1 MQVGIQR
8 KGMFCQEGKV
18 VKNNKL
24 LIGQMAKLNHTTLAT
39 LRYYDKIGL
48 LSPVYV
54 NPNTGYRYYDIRQCP
69 VFHIIQHHRAL
80 NMSLDEIRQ
89 LMGCND
95 FDRFMDYIQMKQDE
109 TVHALAE
116 LQLRHAELDRV
127 LGWADHFCH
136 RPPNGFIQMGFITA
150 EYVYEKK
157 AVRNYVLEDIGS
169 VIYDASSIEG
179 QLIKSGFTEGYLN
192 FPFVTLSLDDIK
204 HQRYRTEKL
213 GIIVQGKNRE
223 IAGVEQL
230 PSSTSVFVYF
240 EDFSKLRTYAE
251 QIIAFCH
258 AHNYTPAGDMICR
271 IMGVLHLDDFKKTT
285 EVFRLS
291 IPVEA
296 GNTIQV

>member
-1 MQVGIQR
+1 M
-8 KGMFCQEGKV
+8 
-18 VKNNKL
+18 KNNRL
-24 LIGQMAKLNHTTLAT
+24 LIGQMARLNHTTLAT
-39 LRYYDKIGL
+39 LRHYDKVGI

-54 NPNTGYRYYDIRQCP
+54 NPETGYRYYDVQQCL
-69 VFHIIQHHRAL
+69 VFHMIQHHKAL
-80 NMSLDEIRQ
+80 NMSLKEIKEILRRNDYDFLEQIYKKKLDEVNQ
-89 LMGCND
+89 
-95 FDRFMDYIQMKQDE
+95 
-109 TVHALAE
+109 ALAE
-116 LQLRHAELDRV
+116 FEFRKEELERMMK
-127 LGWADHFCH
+127 GADHFCH

-179 QLIKSGFTEGYLN
+179 QLLKSGFTEGYLN

-204 HQRYRTEKL
+204 HQRYRTERL

-240 EDFSKLRTYAE
+240 EDFSKLCIYAE
-251 QIIAFCH
+251 QVIAFCH

-271 IMGVLHLDDFKKTT
+271 LMGVLHLDDFKKTS
-285 EVFRLS
+285 EVYRLS

>member
-1 MQVGIQR
+1 M
-8 KGMFCQEGKV
+8 
-18 VKNNKL
+18 KNNRL

-39 LRYYDKIGL
+39 LRHYDKVGI

-54 NPNTGYRYYDIRQCP
+54 NPETGYRYYDVQQCL
-69 VFHIIQHHRAL
+69 VFHMIQHHKAL
-80 NMSLDEIRQ
+80 NMSLKEIKEILRRNDYDFLEQIYKKKLDEVNQ
-89 LMGCND
+89 
-95 FDRFMDYIQMKQDE
+95 
-109 TVHALAE
+109 ALAE
-116 LQLRHAELDRV
+116 FEFRKEELERMMK
-127 LGWADHFCH
+127 GADHFCH

-213 GIIVQGKNRE
+213 GIIVQGKNRK
-223 IAGVEQL
+223 IAGVKQL

-240 EDFSKLRTYAE
+240 EDFSKLCIYTE

-271 IMGVLHLDDFKKTT
+271 LMGVLHLDDFKKTT

-296 GNTIQV
+296 GNIIQV

>member
-1 MQVGIQR
+1 M
-8 KGMFCQEGKV
+8 
-18 VKNNKL
+18 KNNRL
-24 LIGQMAKLNHTTLAT
+24 LIGQMARLNHTTLAT
-39 LRYYDKIGL
+39 LRHYDKVGI

-54 NPNTGYRYYDIRQCP
+54 NPETGYRYYDIQQCL
-69 VFHIIQHHRAL
+69 VFHMIQHHKVL
-80 NMSLDEIRQ
+80 NMSLKEIKEILRLNDYGFLEQIYKKKLDEVNQGLTEFEFRKEE
-89 LMGCND
+89 LERM
-95 FDRFMDYIQMKQDE
+95 MK
-109 TVHALAE
+109 
-116 LQLRHAELDRV
+116 
-127 LGWADHFCH
+127 WADHFCH

-169 VIYDASSIEG
+169 VIYDASSIEV

-192 FPFVTLSLDDIK
+192 YPFVTLSLDDIK

-240 EDFSKLRTYAE
+240 EDFSKLCMYAE
-251 QIIAFCH
+251 QVIAFCH

-271 IMGVLHLDDFKKTT
+271 LMGILHLDDFKKSTG
-285 EVFRLS
+285 VFRLS

-296 GNTIQV
+296 GNIVQV

>member
-1 MQVGIQR
+1 M
-8 KGMFCQEGKV
+8 
-18 VKNNKL
+18 KNNRL
-24 LIGQMAKLNHTTLAT
+24 LIGQMARLNHTTLAT
-39 LRYYDKIGL
+39 LRHYDKVGI

-54 NPNTGYRYYDIRQCP
+54 NPETGYRYYDVQQCL
-69 VFHIIQHHRAL
+69 VFHMIQHHKAL
-80 NMSLDEIRQ
+80 NMSLKEIKEILRRNDYDFLEQIYKKKLDEVNQ
-89 LMGCND
+89 
-95 FDRFMDYIQMKQDE
+95 
-109 TVHALAE
+109 ALAE
-116 LQLRHAELDRV
+116 FEFRKEELERMMK
-127 LGWADHFCH
+127 GADHFCH

-192 FPFVTLSLDDIK
+192 YPFVTLSLDDIK
-204 HQRYRTEKL
+204 HQRYRTYKL

-223 IAGVEQL
+223 AVGVEQL
-230 PSSTSVFVYF
+230 PSSSSVFVYF

-251 QIIAFCH
+251 QVIAFCH
-258 AHNYTPAGDMICR
+258 GHNYTPAGDMICR
-271 IMGVLHLDDFKKTT
+271 LMGVLHLDDFKKTS
-285 EVFRLS
+285 EVYRLS

>member
-1 MQVGIQR
+1 M
-8 KGMFCQEGKV
+8 
-18 VKNNKL
+18 KNNRL

-39 LRYYDKIGL
+39 LRHYDKVGI

-54 NPNTGYRYYDIRQCP
+54 NPETGYRYYDVQQCL
-69 VFHIIQHHRAL
+69 VFHMIQHYKAL
-80 NMSLDEIRQ
+80 NMSLKEIKEILRRNDYDFLEQIYKKNLDEVNQ
-89 LMGCND
+89 
-95 FDRFMDYIQMKQDE
+95 
-109 TVHALAE
+109 ALAE
-116 LQLRHAELDRV
+116 FEFRKEELDRMMK
-127 LGWADHFCH
+127 GADHFCH
-136 RPPNGFIQMGFITA
+136 RLPNGFIQMGFITA

-179 QLIKSGFTEGYLN
+179 QLLKSGFTEGYLN

-240 EDFSKLRTYAE
+240 EDFSKLCTYAE
-251 QIIAFCH
+251 QVLAFCH
-258 AHNYTPAGDMICR
+258 DHNYTPAGDMICR
-271 IMGVLHLDDFKKTT
+271 LMGVLHLDDFKKTS
-285 EVFRLS
+285 EVYRLS

>member
-1 MQVGIQR
+1 M
-8 KGMFCQEGKV
+8 
-18 VKNNKL
+18 KNNRL
-24 LIGQMAKLNHTTLAT
+24 LIGQMARLNHTTLAT
-39 LRYYDKIGL
+39 LRHYDKVGI

-54 NPNTGYRYYDIRQCP
+54 NPETGYRYYDVQQCL
-69 VFHIIQHHRAL
+69 VFHMIQHHKAL
-80 NMSLDEIRQ
+80 NMSLKEIKEILRRKDYDFLEQIYKKKLDEVNQ
-89 LMGCND
+89 
-95 FDRFMDYIQMKQDE
+95 
-109 TVHALAE
+109 ALAE
-116 LQLRHAELDRV
+116 FEFRKEELERMMK
-127 LGWADHFCH
+127 GADHFCH

-192 FPFVTLSLDDIK
+192 YPFVTLSLDDIK

-223 IAGVEQL
+223 AVGVEQL
-230 PSSTSVFVYF
+230 PSSTSVFVFF

-251 QIIAFCH
+251 QVIAFCH
-258 AHNYTPAGDMICR
+258 DHNYTPAGDMICR
-271 IMGVLHLDDFKKTT
+271 LMGVLHLDDFKKTS
-285 EVFRLS
+285 EVYRLS

>member
-1 MQVGIQR
+1 M
-8 KGMFCQEGKV
+8 
-18 VKNNKL
+18 KNNRL
-24 LIGQMAKLNHTTLAT
+24 LIGQMARLNHTTLAT
-39 LRYYDKIGL
+39 LRHYDKVGI

-54 NPNTGYRYYDIRQCP
+54 NPETGYRYYDIQQCL
-69 VFHIIQHHRAL
+69 VFHIIQHHKVL
-80 NMSLDEIRQ
+80 NMSLKEIKEILRLNDYGFLEQIYKKKLDEVNQ
-89 LMGCND
+89 
-95 FDRFMDYIQMKQDE
+95 
-109 TVHALAE
+109 ALAE
-116 LQLRHAELDRV
+116 FEFRKEELERMMK
-127 LGWADHFCH
+127 GADHFCH

-213 GIIVQGKNRE
+213 GIIVQGKNRK

-251 QIIAFCH
+251 QVIAFCH
-258 AHNYTPAGDMICR
+258 DHNYTPAGDMICR
-271 IMGVLHLDDFKKTT
+271 LMGVLHLDDFKKTS
-285 EVFRLS
+285 EVYRLS

>member
-1 MQVGIQR
+1 M
-8 KGMFCQEGKV
+8 
-18 VKNNKL
+18 KNNRL

-39 LRYYDKIGL
+39 LRHYDKVGI

-54 NPNTGYRYYDIRQCP
+54 NPETGYRYYDVQQCL
-69 VFHIIQHHRAL
+69 VFHMIQHHKAL
-80 NMSLDEIRQ
+80 NMSLKEIKEILRRNDYDFLEQIYKKKLDEVNQ
-89 LMGCND
+89 
-95 FDRFMDYIQMKQDE
+95 
-109 TVHALAE
+109 ALAE
-116 LQLRHAELDRV
+116 FEFRKEELERMMK
-127 LGWADHFCH
+127 GADHFCH
-136 RPPNGFIQMGFITA
+136 CPPNGFIQMGFITA

-179 QLIKSGFTEGYLN
+179 QLLKSGFTEGYLN

-213 GIIVQGKNRE
+213 GIIVQGKNRK

-240 EDFSKLRTYAE
+240 EDFSKLCIYTE

-271 IMGVLHLDDFKKTT
+271 LMGVLHLDDFKKTT

-296 GNTIQV
+296 GNIIQV

>member
-1 MQVGIQR
+1 M
-8 KGMFCQEGKV
+8 
-18 VKNNKL
+18 KNNRL

-39 LRYYDKIGL
+39 LRHYDKVGI

-54 NPNTGYRYYDIRQCP
+54 NPETGYRYYDVQQCL
-69 VFHIIQHHRAL
+69 VFHMIQHHKAL
-80 NMSLDEIRQ
+80 NMSLKEIKEILRRNDYDFLEQIYKKKLDEVNQ
-89 LMGCND
+89 
-95 FDRFMDYIQMKQDE
+95 
-109 TVHALAE
+109 ALAE
-116 LQLRHAELDRV
+116 FEFRKEELERMMK
-127 LGWADHFCH
+127 GADHFCH

-213 GIIVQGKNRE
+213 GIIVQGKNRK

-240 EDFSKLRTYAE
+240 EDFSKLCIYAE
-251 QIIAFCH
+251 QVIAFCY

-271 IMGVLHLDDFKKTT
+271 LMGVLHLDDFKKTS
-285 EVFRLS
+285 EVYRLS

>member
-1 MQVGIQR
+1 M
-8 KGMFCQEGKV
+8 
-18 VKNNKL
+18 KNNRL
-24 LIGQMAKLNHTTLAT
+24 LIGQMARLNHTTLAT
-39 LRYYDKIGL
+39 LRHYDKVGI

-54 NPNTGYRYYDIRQCP
+54 NPETGYRYYDVQQCL
-69 VFHIIQHHRAL
+69 VFHMIQHHKAL
-80 NMSLDEIRQ
+80 NMSLKEIKEILRRNDYDFLEQIYKKKLDEVNQ
-89 LMGCND
+89 
-95 FDRFMDYIQMKQDE
+95 
-109 TVHALAE
+109 ALAE
-116 LQLRHAELDRV
+116 FEFRKEELERMMK
-127 LGWADHFCH
+127 GADHFCH

-192 FPFVTLSLDDIK
+192 YPFVTLSLDDIK

-240 EDFSKLRTYAE
+240 EDFSKLCTYAE
-251 QIIAFCH
+251 QVIAFCH
-258 AHNYTPAGDMICR
+258 DHNYTPAGDMICR
-271 IMGVLHLDDFKKTT
+271 LMGVLHLDDFKKTS
-285 EVFRLS
+285 EVYRLS

>member
-1 MQVGIQR
+1 M
-8 KGMFCQEGKV
+8 
-18 VKNNKL
+18 KNNRL

-39 LRYYDKIGL
+39 LRHYDKVGI

-54 NPNTGYRYYDIRQCP
+54 NPETGYRYYDVQQCL
-69 VFHIIQHHRAL
+69 VFHMIQHHKAL
-80 NMSLDEIRQ
+80 NMSLKELKEILRRNDYDFLEQIYKKKLDEVNQ
-89 LMGCND
+89 
-95 FDRFMDYIQMKQDE
+95 
-109 TVHALAE
+109 ALAE
-116 LQLRHAELDRV
+116 FEFRKEELERMMK
-127 LGWADHFCH
+127 GADHFCH

-251 QIIAFCH
+251 QVIAFCH
-258 AHNYTPAGDMICR
+258 DHNYTPAGDMICR
-271 IMGVLHLDDFKKTT
+271 LMGVLHLDDFKKTS
-285 EVFRLS
+285 EVYRLS

-296 GNTIQV
+296 GNIIQV

>member
-1 MQVGIQR
+1 M
-8 KGMFCQEGKV
+8 
-18 VKNNKL
+18 KNNRL
-24 LIGQMAKLNHTTLAT
+24 LIGQMARLNHTTLAT
-39 LRYYDKIGL
+39 LRHYDKVGI

-54 NPNTGYRYYDIRQCP
+54 NPETGYRYYDVQQCL
-69 VFHIIQHHRAL
+69 VFHMIQHHKAL
-80 NMSLDEIRQ
+80 NMSLKEIKEILRRNDYDFLEQIYKKKLDEVNQ
-89 LMGCND
+89 
-95 FDRFMDYIQMKQDE
+95 
-109 TVHALAE
+109 ALAE
-116 LQLRHAELDRV
+116 FEFRKEELERMMK
-127 LGWADHFCH
+127 GADHFCH

-192 FPFVTLSLDDIK
+192 YPFVTLSLDDIK

-213 GIIVQGKNRE
+213 GIIVQGKNRK

-240 EDFSKLRTYAE
+240 EDFSKLCIYAE
-251 QIIAFCH
+251 QVIAFCH

-271 IMGVLHLDDFKKTT
+271 LMGVLHLDDLKKTS
-285 EVFRLS
+285 EVYRLS

>member
-1 MQVGIQR
+1 M
-8 KGMFCQEGKV
+8 
-18 VKNNKL
+18 KNNRL

-39 LRYYDKIGL
+39 LRHYDKVGI

-54 NPNTGYRYYDIRQCP
+54 NPETGYRYYDVQQCL
-69 VFHIIQHHRAL
+69 VFHMIQHHKAL
-80 NMSLDEIRQ
+80 NMSLKEIKEILRRNDYDFLEQIYKKKLDEVNQ
-89 LMGCND
+89 
-95 FDRFMDYIQMKQDE
+95 
-109 TVHALAE
+109 ALAE
-116 LQLRHAELDRV
+116 FEFRKEELERMMK
-127 LGWADHFCH
+127 GADHFCH

-223 IAGVEQL
+223 TAGVELL
-230 PSSTSVFVYF
+230 PRSTSIFVYF
-240 EDFSKLRTYAE
+240 EDFSKLCMYVE
-251 QIIAFCH
+251 QVIAFCH

-271 IMGVLHLDDFKKTT
+271 LMGVLHLDDFKKTT

-296 GNTIQV
+296 GNTVQV

>member
-1 MQVGIQR
+1 M
-8 KGMFCQEGKV
+8 
-18 VKNNKL
+18 KNNRL

-39 LRYYDKIGL
+39 LRHYDKVGI

-54 NPNTGYRYYDIRQCP
+54 NPETGYRYYDVQQCL
-69 VFHIIQHHRAL
+69 VFHMIQHHKAL
-80 NMSLDEIRQ
+80 NMSLKEIKEILRRNDYDFLEQIYKKKLDEVNQ
-89 LMGCND
+89 
-95 FDRFMDYIQMKQDE
+95 
-109 TVHALAE
+109 ALAE
-116 LQLRHAELDRV
+116 FEFRKEELERMMK
-127 LGWADHFCH
+127 GADHFCH

-157 AVRNYVLEDIGS
+157 AVRNYVLEDVGS

-179 QLIKSGFTEGYLN
+179 QLLKSGFTEGYLN

-240 EDFSKLRTYAE
+240 EDFSKLCIYTE

-271 IMGVLHLDDFKKTT
+271 LMGVLHLDDFKKTT

-296 GNTIQV
+296 GNIIQV

>member
-1 MQVGIQR
+1 M
-8 KGMFCQEGKV
+8 
-18 VKNNKL
+18 KNNRL

-39 LRYYDKIGL
+39 LRHYDKVGI

-54 NPNTGYRYYDIRQCP
+54 NPETGYRYYDVQQCL
-69 VFHIIQHHRAL
+69 VFHMIQHHKAL
-80 NMSLDEIRQ
+80 NMSLKEIKEILRRNDYDFLEQIYKKKLDEVNQ
-89 LMGCND
+89 
-95 FDRFMDYIQMKQDE
+95 
-109 TVHALAE
+109 ALAE
-116 LQLRHAELDRV
+116 FEFRKEELERMMK
-127 LGWADHFCH
+127 GADHFCH

-240 EDFSKLRTYAE
+240 EDFSKLCIYTE
-251 QIIAFCH
+251 QIISFCH

-271 IMGVLHLDDFKKTT
+271 LMGVLHLDDFKKTT

>member
-1 MQVGIQR
+1 
-8 KGMFCQEGKV
+8 MFCQEGKV

-136 RPPNGFIQMGFITA
+136 RPPNGIIQMGFITA

-192 FPFVTLSLDDIK
+192 YPFVTLSLDDIK

-223 IAGVEQL
+223 TAGVELL
-230 PSSTSVFVYF
+230 PRSTSVFVYF
-240 EDFSKLRTYAE
+240 EDFSKLCMYAE
-251 QIIAFCH
+251 QGHRFLPCPQL
-258 AHNYTPAGDMICR
+258 YPCRRYDMPSYGSPAPG
-271 IMGVLHLDDFKKTT
+271 
-285 EVFRLS
+285 
-291 IPVEA
+291 
-296 GNTIQV
+296 

>member
-1 MQVGIQR
+1 M
-8 KGMFCQEGKV
+8 
-18 VKNNKL
+18 KNNRL

-39 LRYYDKIGL
+39 LRHYDKVGI

-54 NPNTGYRYYDIRQCP
+54 NPETGYRYYDVQQCL
-69 VFHIIQHHRAL
+69 VFHMIQHHKAL
-80 NMSLDEIRQ
+80 NMSLKEIKEILRRNDYDFLEQIYKKKLDEVNQALER
-89 LMGCND
+89 M
-95 FDRFMDYIQMKQDE
+95 MK
-109 TVHALAE
+109 
-116 LQLRHAELDRV
+116 
-127 LGWADHFCH
+127 GADHFCH
-136 RPPNGFIQMGFITA
+136 RAPNGFIQMGFITA

-230 PSSTSVFVYF
+230 PSSTSVFIYF

-251 QIIAFCH
+251 QVIAFCH
-258 AHNYTPAGDMICR
+258 DHNYTPAGDMICR
-271 IMGVLHLDDFKKTT
+271 LMGVLHLDDFKKTS
-285 EVFRLS
+285 EVYRLS

-296 GNTIQV
+296 GNIIQV

>member
-1 MQVGIQR
+1 M
-8 KGMFCQEGKV
+8 
-18 VKNNKL
+18 KNNRL

-39 LRYYDKIGL
+39 LRHYDKVGI

-54 NPNTGYRYYDIRQCP
+54 NPETGYRYYDVQQCL
-69 VFHIIQHHRAL
+69 VFHMIQHHKAL
-80 NMSLDEIRQ
+80 NMSLKEIKEILRRNDYDFLEQIYKKKLDEVNQ
-89 LMGCND
+89 
-95 FDRFMDYIQMKQDE
+95 
-109 TVHALAE
+109 ALAE
-116 LQLRHAELDRV
+116 FEFRKEELERMMK
-127 LGWADHFCH
+127 GADHFCH

-223 IAGVEQL
+223 IAGVEQP

-240 EDFSKLRTYAE
+240 EDFSKLCIYTE

-271 IMGVLHLDDFKKTT
+271 LMGVLHLDDFKKTT

-296 GNTIQV
+296 GNIIQV

>member
-1 MQVGIQR
+1 M
-8 KGMFCQEGKV
+8 
-18 VKNNKL
+18 KNNRL

-39 LRYYDKIGL
+39 LRHYDKVGI

-54 NPNTGYRYYDIRQCP
+54 NPETGYRYYDVQQCL
-69 VFHIIQHHRAL
+69 VFHMIQHHKAL
-80 NMSLDEIRQ
+80 NMSLKEIKEILRRNDYDFLEQIYKKKLDEVNQ
-89 LMGCND
+89 
-95 FDRFMDYIQMKQDE
+95 
-109 TVHALAE
+109 ALAE
-116 LQLRHAELDRV
+116 FEFRKEELERMMK
-127 LGWADHFCH
+127 GADYFCH

-213 GIIVQGKNRE
+213 GIIVQGKNRK

-240 EDFSKLRTYAE
+240 EDFSKLCIYAE
-251 QIIAFCH
+251 QVIAFCH

-271 IMGVLHLDDFKKTT
+271 LMGVLHLDDFKKTT

>member
-1 MQVGIQR
+1 M
-8 KGMFCQEGKV
+8 
-18 VKNNKL
+18 KNNRL
-24 LIGQMAKLNHTTLAT
+24 LIGQMARLNHTTLAT
-39 LRYYDKIGL
+39 LRHYDKVGI

-54 NPNTGYRYYDIRQCP
+54 NPETGYRYYDVQQCL
-69 VFHIIQHHRAL
+69 VFHMIQHHKAL
-80 NMSLDEIRQ
+80 NMSLKEIKEILRRNDYDFLEQIYKKKLDEVNQ
-89 LMGCND
+89 
-95 FDRFMDYIQMKQDE
+95 
-109 TVHALAE
+109 ALAE
-116 LQLRHAELDRV
+116 FEFRKEELERMMK
-127 LGWADHFCH
+127 GADHFCH

-240 EDFSKLRTYAE
+240 EDFSKLCIYTE

-258 AHNYTPAGDMICR
+258 DHNYTPAGDMICR
-271 IMGVLHLDDFKKTT
+271 LMGVLHLDDFKKTT

-296 GNTIQV
+296 GNIIQV

>member
-1 MQVGIQR
+1 M
-8 KGMFCQEGKV
+8 
-18 VKNNKL
+18 KNNRL

-39 LRYYDKIGL
+39 LRHYDKVGI

-54 NPNTGYRYYDIRQCP
+54 NPETGYRYYDVQQCL
-69 VFHIIQHHRAL
+69 VFHMIQHHKAL
-80 NMSLDEIRQ
+80 NMSLKEIKEILRGNDYDFLEQIYKKKLDEVNQ
-89 LMGCND
+89 
-95 FDRFMDYIQMKQDE
+95 
-109 TVHALAE
+109 ALAE
-116 LQLRHAELDRV
+116 FEFRKEELERMMK
-127 LGWADHFCH
+127 GADHFCH

-213 GIIVQGKNRE
+213 GIIVQGRNRE
-223 IAGVEQL
+223 TAGVELL
-230 PSSTSVFVYF
+230 PRSTSVFVYF

-251 QIIAFCH
+251 QVIAFCH

-271 IMGVLHLDDFKKTT
+271 LMGVLHLDDFKKTT

-296 GNTIQV
+296 GNTVQV

>member
-1 MQVGIQR
+1 
-8 KGMFCQEGKV
+8 
-18 VKNNKL
+18 
-24 LIGQMAKLNHTTLAT
+24 MAKLNHTTLAT
-39 LRYYDKIGL
+39 LRHYDKVGI

-54 NPNTGYRYYDIRQCP
+54 NPETGYRYYDVQQCL
-69 VFHIIQHHRAL
+69 VFHMIQHHKAL
-80 NMSLDEIRQ
+80 NMSLKEIKEILRRNDYDFLEQIYKKKLDEVNQ
-89 LMGCND
+89 
-95 FDRFMDYIQMKQDE
+95 
-109 TVHALAE
+109 ALAE
-116 LQLRHAELDRV
+116 FEFRKEELERMMK
-127 LGWADHFCH
+127 GADHFCH

-179 QLIKSGFTEGYLN
+179 QLLKSGFTEGYLN

-223 IAGVEQL
+223 IAGAEQL

-240 EDFSKLRTYAE
+240 EDFSKLCIYTE

-271 IMGVLHLDDFKKTT
+271 LMGVLHLDDFKKTT

-296 GNTIQV
+296 GNIIQV

>member
-1 MQVGIQR
+1 M
-8 KGMFCQEGKV
+8 
-18 VKNNKL
+18 KNNRL
-24 LIGQMAKLNHTTLAT
+24 LIGQMARLNHTTFAT
-39 LRYYDKIGL
+39 LRHYDKVGI

-54 NPNTGYRYYDIRQCP
+54 NPETGYRYYDVQQCL
-69 VFHIIQHHRAL
+69 VFHMIQHHKAL
-80 NMSLDEIRQ
+80 NMSLKEIKEILRRNDYDFLEQIYKKKLDEVNQ
-89 LMGCND
+89 
-95 FDRFMDYIQMKQDE
+95 
-109 TVHALAE
+109 ALAE
-116 LQLRHAELDRV
+116 FEFRKEELERMMK
-127 LGWADHFCH
+127 GADHFCH

-223 IAGVEQL
+223 AVGVEQL

-251 QIIAFCH
+251 QVIAFCH
-258 AHNYTPAGDMICR
+258 DHNYTPAGDMICR
-271 IMGVLHLDDFKKTT
+271 LMGVLHLDDFKKTS
-285 EVFRLS
+285 EVYRLS

>member
-1 MQVGIQR
+1 
-8 KGMFCQEGKV
+8 
-18 VKNNKL
+18 
-24 LIGQMAKLNHTTLAT
+24 MARLNHTTLAT
-39 LRYYDKIGL
+39 LRHYDKVGI

-54 NPNTGYRYYDIRQCP
+54 NPETGYRYYDVQQCL
-69 VFHIIQHHRAL
+69 VFHIIQHHTAL
-80 NMSLDEIRQ
+80 NMSLKEIKEILRLNDYGFLEQIYKKKLDEVNQ
-89 LMGCND
+89 
-95 FDRFMDYIQMKQDE
+95 
-109 TVHALAE
+109 ALAE
-116 LQLRHAELDRV
+116 FEFRKEELER
-127 LGWADHFCH
+127 LMKWADHFCH

-169 VIYDASSIEG
+169 VIYDASSIEV

-192 FPFVTLSLDDIK
+192 YPFVTLSLDDIK

-230 PSSTSVFVYF
+230 PSSSSVFVYF
-240 EDFSKLRTYAE
+240 EDFSKLCIYAE

-271 IMGVLHLDDFKKTT
+271 LMGVLHLDDFKKTA

-296 GNTIQV
+296 GNIVQV

>member
-1 MQVGIQR
+1 M
-8 KGMFCQEGKV
+8 
-18 VKNNKL
+18 KNNRL
-24 LIGQMAKLNHTTLAT
+24 LIGQMARLNHTTLAT
-39 LRYYDKIGL
+39 LRHYDKVGI

-54 NPNTGYRYYDIRQCP
+54 NPETGYRYYDVQQCL
-69 VFHIIQHHRAL
+69 VFHMIQHHKAL
-80 NMSLDEIRQ
+80 NMSLKEIKEILRRNDYDFLEQIYKKKLDEVNQ
-89 LMGCND
+89 
-95 FDRFMDYIQMKQDE
+95 
-109 TVHALAE
+109 ALAE
-116 LQLRHAELDRV
+116 FEFRKEELERMMK
-127 LGWADHFCH
+127 GADHFCH

-192 FPFVTLSLDDIK
+192 YPFVTLSLDDIK

-240 EDFSKLRTYAE
+240 EDFSKLCMYAE
-251 QIIAFCH
+251 QVIAFCH

-271 IMGVLHLDDFKKTT
+271 LMGVLHLDDFKKTS
-285 EVFRLS
+285 EVYRLS

>member
-1 MQVGIQR
+1 M
-8 KGMFCQEGKV
+8 
-18 VKNNKL
+18 KNNRL

-39 LRYYDKIGL
+39 LRHYDKVGI

-54 NPNTGYRYYDIRQCP
+54 NPETGYRYYDVQQCL
-69 VFHIIQHHRAL
+69 VFHMIQHHKAL
-80 NMSLDEIRQ
+80 NMSLKEIKEILRRNDYDFLEQIYKKKLDEVDQ
-89 LMGCND
+89 
-95 FDRFMDYIQMKQDE
+95 
-109 TVHALAE
+109 ALAE
-116 LQLRHAELDRV
+116 FEFRKEELERMMK
-127 LGWADHFCH
+127 GADHFCH

-179 QLIKSGFTEGYLN
+179 QLLKSGFTEGYLN

-240 EDFSKLRTYAE
+240 EDFSKLCIYAE
-251 QIIAFCH
+251 QVIAFCH

-271 IMGVLHLDDFKKTT
+271 LMGVLHLDDFKKTS
-285 EVFRLS
+285 EVYHLS

>member
-1 MQVGIQR
+1 
-8 KGMFCQEGKV
+8 
-18 VKNNKL
+18 
-24 LIGQMAKLNHTTLAT
+24 
-39 LRYYDKIGL
+39 
-48 LSPVYV
+48 
-54 NPNTGYRYYDIRQCP
+54 
-69 VFHIIQHHRAL
+69 
-80 NMSLDEIRQ
+80 
-89 LMGCND
+89 
-95 FDRFMDYIQMKQDE
+95 MK
-109 TVHALAE
+109 
-116 LQLRHAELDRV
+116 
-127 LGWADHFCH
+127 
-136 RPPNGFIQMGFITA
+136 
-150 EYVYEKK
+150 KK

-192 FPFVTLSLDDIK
+192 YPFVTLSLDDIK

-223 IAGVEQL
+223 AVGVEQL

-251 QIIAFCH
+251 QVIAFCH

-296 GNTIQV
+296 GNTVQV

>member
-1 MQVGIQR
+1 M
-8 KGMFCQEGKV
+8 
-18 VKNNKL
+18 KNNRL

-39 LRYYDKIGL
+39 LRHYDKVGI

-54 NPNTGYRYYDIRQCP
+54 NPETGYRYYDVQQCL
-69 VFHIIQHHRAL
+69 VFHMIQHHKAL
-80 NMSLDEIRQ
+80 NMSLKEIKEILRRNDYDFLEQIYKKKLDEVNQ
-89 LMGCND
+89 
-95 FDRFMDYIQMKQDE
+95 
-109 TVHALAE
+109 ALAE
-116 LQLRHAELDRV
+116 FEFRKEELERMMK
-127 LGWADHFCH
+127 GADHFCH

-179 QLIKSGFTEGYLN
+179 QLLKSGFTEGYLN

-271 IMGVLHLDDFKKTT
+271 LMGVLHLDDFKKTS
-285 EVFRLS
+285 EVYRLS

>member
-1 MQVGIQR
+1 M
-8 KGMFCQEGKV
+8 
-18 VKNNKL
+18 KNNRL

-39 LRYYDKIGL
+39 LRHYDKVGI

-54 NPNTGYRYYDIRQCP
+54 NPETGYRYYDVQQCL
-69 VFHIIQHHRAL
+69 VFHMIQHHKAL
-80 NMSLDEIRQ
+80 NMSLKEIKEILRRNDYDFLEQIYKKKLDEVNQ
-89 LMGCND
+89 
-95 FDRFMDYIQMKQDE
+95 
-109 TVHALAE
+109 ALAE
-116 LQLRHAELDRV
+116 FEFRKEELERMMK
-127 LGWADHFCH
+127 GADHFCH

-240 EDFSKLRTYAE
+240 EDFSKLCIYTE

-271 IMGVLHLDDFKKTT
+271 LMGVLHLDDFKKTT
-285 EVFRLS
+285 EVFRLP

-296 GNTIQV
+296 GNIIQV

>member
-1 MQVGIQR
+1 M
-8 KGMFCQEGKV
+8 
-18 VKNNKL
+18 KNNRL
-24 LIGQMAKLNHTTLAT
+24 LIGQMVKLNHTTLAT
-39 LRYYDKIGL
+39 LRHYDKVGI

-54 NPNTGYRYYDIRQCP
+54 NPETGYRYYDVQQCL
-69 VFHIIQHHRAL
+69 VFHMIQHHKAL
-80 NMSLDEIRQ
+80 NMSLKEIKEILRRNDYDFLEQIYKKKLDEVNQ
-89 LMGCND
+89 
-95 FDRFMDYIQMKQDE
+95 
-109 TVHALAE
+109 ALAE
-116 LQLRHAELDRV
+116 FEFRKEELERMMK
-127 LGWADHFCH
+127 GADHFCH

-240 EDFSKLRTYAE
+240 EDFSKLCIYTE

-258 AHNYTPAGDMICR
+258 AHNYIPAGDMICR
-271 IMGVLHLDDFKKTT
+271 LMGVLHLDDFKKTT

-296 GNTIQV
+296 GNIIQV

>member
-1 MQVGIQR
+1 
-8 KGMFCQEGKV
+8 
-18 VKNNKL
+18 
-24 LIGQMAKLNHTTLAT
+24 MARLNHTTLAT
-39 LRYYDKIGL
+39 LRHYDKVGI

-54 NPNTGYRYYDIRQCP
+54 NPETGYRYYDIQQCL
-69 VFHIIQHHRAL
+69 VFHIIQHHKVL
-80 NMSLDEIRQ
+80 NMSLKEIKEILRLNDYCFLEQIYKKKLDEVNQGLTEFEFRKEE
-89 LMGCND
+89 LERM
-95 FDRFMDYIQMKQDE
+95 MK
-109 TVHALAE
+109 
-116 LQLRHAELDRV
+116 
-127 LGWADHFCH
+127 WADHFCH

-169 VIYDASSIEG
+169 VIYDASSIEV

-192 FPFVTLSLDDIK
+192 YPFVTLSLDDIK

-240 EDFSKLRTYAE
+240 EDFSKLCMYAE
-251 QIIAFCH
+251 QVIAFCH

-271 IMGVLHLDDFKKTT
+271 LMGILHLDDFKKTT
-285 EVFRLS
+285 GVFRLS

-296 GNTIQV
+296 GNIVQV

>member
-1 MQVGIQR
+1 M
-8 KGMFCQEGKV
+8 
-18 VKNNKL
+18 KNNRL
-24 LIGQMAKLNHTTLAT
+24 LIGQMARLNHTTLAT
-39 LRYYDKIGL
+39 LRHYDKVGI

-54 NPNTGYRYYDIRQCP
+54 NSKTGYRYYDVQQCLA
-69 VFHIIQHHRAL
+69 FHMIQHHKAL
-80 NMSLDEIRQ
+80 NMSLKETKEILRLNDYCFLEQIYKKKLDEVNQ
-89 LMGCND
+89 
-95 FDRFMDYIQMKQDE
+95 
-109 TVHALAE
+109 ALAE
-116 LQLRHAELDRV
+116 FEFRKEELERMMK
-127 LGWADHFCH
+127 WADHFCH

-192 FPFVTLSLDDIK
+192 YPFVTLSLDDIK

-271 IMGVLHLDDFKKTT
+271 IMGVLHPDDFKKTT

-291 IPVEA
+291 MPVEA

>member
-1 MQVGIQR
+1 M
-8 KGMFCQEGKV
+8 
-18 VKNNKL
+18 KNNRL

-39 LRYYDKIGL
+39 LRHYDKVGI

-54 NPNTGYRYYDIRQCP
+54 NPETGYRYYDVQQCL
-69 VFHIIQHHRAL
+69 VFHMIQHHKAL
-80 NMSLDEIRQ
+80 NMSLKEIKEILRRNDYDFLEQIYKKKLDEVNQ
-89 LMGCND
+89 
-95 FDRFMDYIQMKQDE
+95 
-109 TVHALAE
+109 ALAE
-116 LQLRHAELDRV
+116 FEFRKEELERMMK
-127 LGWADHFCH
+127 GADHFCH

-251 QIIAFCH
+251 QVIAFCH
-258 AHNYTPAGDMICR
+258 DHNYTPAGDMICR
-271 IMGVLHLDDFKKTT
+271 LMGVLHLDDFKKTS
-285 EVFRLS
+285 EVYRLS

-296 GNTIQV
+296 GNIIQV

>member
-1 MQVGIQR
+1 M
-8 KGMFCQEGKV
+8 
-18 VKNNKL
+18 KNNRL
-24 LIGQMAKLNHTTLAT
+24 LIGQMAKLNHTALAT
-39 LRYYDKIGL
+39 LRHYDKVGI

-54 NPNTGYRYYDIRQCP
+54 NPETGYRYYDVQQCL
-69 VFHIIQHHRAL
+69 VFHMIQHHKAL
-80 NMSLDEIRQ
+80 NMSLKEIKEILRRNDYDFLEQIYKKKLDEVNQ
-89 LMGCND
+89 
-95 FDRFMDYIQMKQDE
+95 
-109 TVHALAE
+109 ALAE
-116 LQLRHAELDRV
+116 FEFRKEELERMMK
-127 LGWADHFCH
+127 GADHFCH

-240 EDFSKLRTYAE
+240 EDFSKLCIYAE
-251 QIIAFCH
+251 QVIAFCH

-271 IMGVLHLDDFKKTT
+271 LMGVLHLDDFKKTT

>member
-1 MQVGIQR
+1 M
-8 KGMFCQEGKV
+8 
-18 VKNNKL
+18 KNNRL

-39 LRYYDKIGL
+39 LRHYDKVGI

-54 NPNTGYRYYDIRQCP
+54 NPETGYRYYDVQQCL
-69 VFHIIQHHRAL
+69 VFHMIQHHKAL
-80 NMSLDEIRQ
+80 NMSLKEIKEILRRNDYDFLEQIYKKKLDEVNQ
-89 LMGCND
+89 
-95 FDRFMDYIQMKQDE
+95 
-109 TVHALAE
+109 ALAE
-116 LQLRHAELDRV
+116 FEFRKEELDRMMK
-127 LGWADHFCH
+127 GADHFCH
-136 RPPNGFIQMGFITA
+136 RPHNGFIQMGFITA

-213 GIIVQGKNRE
+213 GIIVQGKNRK

-240 EDFSKLRTYAE
+240 EDFSKLCIYTE

-271 IMGVLHLDDFKKTT
+271 LMGVLHLDDFKKTT

-296 GNTIQV
+296 GNIIQV